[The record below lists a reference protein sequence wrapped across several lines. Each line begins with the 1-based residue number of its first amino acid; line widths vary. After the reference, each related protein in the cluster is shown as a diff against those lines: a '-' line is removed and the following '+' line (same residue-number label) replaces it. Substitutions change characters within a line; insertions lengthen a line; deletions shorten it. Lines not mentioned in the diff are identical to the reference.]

1 MFEIHDNDIY
11 ISRGEPAVLNIT
23 PTEDN
28 GEIYTLDPLERLEL
42 RIYDFNRHVSRKMI
56 RTENGTTE
64 FKIKAE
70 DTKGLWGT
78 LAYNVRLVFADGSYK
93 TIIGE
98 TPTQLPRFY
107 VLEG

>member
-28 GEIYTLDPLERLEL
+28 GEVYTLDPLEHLEL
-42 RIYDFNRHVSRKMI
+42 RIYNFNLHSLRKMI
-56 RTENGTTE
+56 RTEDGSTE

-70 DTKGLWGT
+70 DTERLWGT
-78 LAYNVRLVFADGSYK
+78 LAYNVRLVFADGSHK

-98 TPTQLPRFY
+98 TPTSLPRFY